1 MGRRSVFFDRQ
12 SGNSIDRMVRKEYNR
27 RNAEQI
33 ISKEPFAAMVI
44 GRFWETDALSPTLF
58 GWLIPAFDALA
69 GLQPSAWIAAPDVL
83 GGASRSPVYS
93 VQSCRLAAFQ

>member
-12 SGNSIDRMVRKEYNR
+12 IENSIDRMVRKEYNR

-44 GRFWETDALSPTLF
+44 GRFGETAALSPALF
-58 GWLIPAFDALA
+58 
-69 GLQPSAWIAAPDVL
+69 
-83 GGASRSPVYS
+83 
-93 VQSCRLAAFQ
+93 